1 MPRWVKALLVS
12 LLAVLVLG
20 TGVVLLPSRE
30 QPDPEPPFSETAR
43 ATAYAETRAL
53 LDGASAAG
61 SSSATVTLLES
72 QARALLAPAPASAA
86 PSGAVSSAPSAPAGK
101 AAFLG
106 GLARSAAQ
114 RLADAGKSDGGTAR
128 LLAAVGTAQL
138 LESGRLARAWGLP
151 LPAQPALPESPA
163 PSSSVLSS
171 PAPSSSSPS
180 SSSPEA
186 SCPAGGSTAAP
197 STATDDAGAPGPGE
211 ALAAV
216 VRAEQ
221 EAVYIYQVARTRL
234 DGTAAATAALDLA
247 GHQDLLRE
255 AEALARQLCTEPP
268 PREAG
273 YRLPAGFASQAAAA
287 LGEQESAALPAYGEL
302 VALSDG
308 GTRNWAIAGLLDS
321 ARRMESWGT
330 LSGALPGLSVD
341 PAALPELPG
350 STAAPAP

>member
-1 MPRWVKALLVS
+1 M
-12 LLAVLVLG
+12 
-20 TGVVLLPSRE
+20 
-30 QPDPEPPFSETAR
+30 
-43 ATAYAETRAL
+43 
-53 LDGASAAG
+53 
-61 SSSATVTLLES
+61 
-72 QARALLAPAPASAA
+72 
-86 PSGAVSSAPSAPAGK
+86 
-101 AAFLG
+101 
-106 GLARSAAQ
+106 
-114 RLADAGKSDGGTAR
+114 
-128 LLAAVGTAQL
+128 
-138 LESGRLARAWGLP
+138 
-151 LPAQPALPESPA
+151 
-163 PSSSVLSS
+163 
-171 PAPSSSSPS
+171 
-180 SSSPEA
+180 
-186 SCPAGGSTAAP
+186 
-197 STATDDAGAPGPGE
+197 
-211 ALAAV
+211 
-216 VRAEQ
+216 RAEQ

-234 DGTAAATAALDLA
+234 EGTAAATAARDLA